1 MSTRTPQVLRIVNI
15 VLIVGIVLGLGA
27 VAYRVLTTDTSTPR
41 TELERALFSA
51 EEAVK
56 ANPEDPAARIK
67 LAAAYLERGNSTG
80 ALEQADIAV
89 RLAPDD
95 PTGYYMKGLAE
106 SELGRTKEAIK
117 TLTRAVE
124 TEGQL
129 AGFYQDAWLALSRA
143 YEKDGNDE
151 KAIFAMVKAVNN
163 GPENVVLL
171 YERGQLYERVEDWEN
186 AMDDYASALEYVPNY
201 EPALTGFNRLKKD
214 HPDVFKKL
222 QEFYGLE
229 DTSTPAP
236 GDSK

>member
-1 MSTRTPQVLRIVNI
+1 MSISTSKVLRIVNI
-15 VLIVGIVLGLGA
+15 VLIVGIVLGLGG
-27 VAYRVLTTDTSTPR
+27 VAYRVLTTDPSTPT
-41 TELERALFSA
+41 TELERALLTA

-56 ANPEDPAARIK
+56 ANPEDPTARIK
-67 LAAAYLERGNSTG
+67 LAAAYLERGNLTG
-80 ALEQADIAV
+80 AFEQADIAV
-89 RLAPDD
+89 RLDPED

-106 SELGRTKEAIK
+106 ADLGRTSDAIK
-117 TLTRAVE
+117 SLSKAVE

-143 YEKDGNDE
+143 HEKDGNDE
-151 KAIFAMVKAVNN
+151 KALFSMTKAVNN

-171 YERGQLYERVEDWEN
+171 NERGQLYERMEDWQN

-201 EPALTGFNRLKKD
+201 EPALASFNRLKKD

-222 QEFYGLE
+222 QELYGIE

-236 GDSK
+236 GDK